1 MDELIDETAPD
12 GRAISYEQWG
22 IDFFNEAISE
32 QRVLGAVNTIA
43 GQRIDFGPM
52 GVGPGRIAKVLAY
65 GEIGKAT
72 ATRVEGDQICYR
84 VLLPVALT
92 FEVDLQIEKQ
102 LYKAELLVPLTL
114 TAVAM
119 SRLRIFIETE
129 PPHPDEVQVELE
141 AQGIRASMLQRVA
154 DVEGELRRFVARY
167 VAKEFDKPEVHE
179 ARTIDVSSAIGH
191 IWASISPESRRRH
204 GVAAD
209 LNEALEQE
217 IREHEETFVGD
228 PDSSDPTPS

>member
-1 MDELIDETAPD
+1 
-12 GRAISYEQWG
+12 
-22 IDFFNEAISE
+22 
-32 QRVLGAVNTIA
+32 
-43 GQRIDFGPM
+43 M

-72 ATRVEGDQICYR
+72 ATSRWSGDQICYR

-114 TAVAM
+114 TAVAL
-119 SRLRIFIETE
+119 SGLRIFIEAE
-129 PPHPDEVQVELE
+129 PPRPDEVQVELE

-167 VAKEFDKPEVHE
+167 VAKELDKPAGPRGAYDRRVECDRSHLGLDLARIE
-179 ARTIDVSSAIGH
+179 APAT
-191 IWASISPESRRRH
+191 ASP
-204 GVAAD
+204 
-209 LNEALEQE
+209 
-217 IREHEETFVGD
+217 
-228 PDSSDPTPS
+228 PT

>member
-119 SRLRIFIETE
+119 SGLRIFIETE
-129 PPHPDEVQVELE
+129 PPAPRRG
-141 AQGIRASMLQRVA
+141 AGRARGPGNPRLDA
-154 DVEGELRRFVARY
+154 AAG
-167 VAKEFDKPEVHE
+167 
-179 ARTIDVSSAIGH
+179 
-191 IWASISPESRRRH
+191 SRRRGRAAPLRRALRRQ
-204 GVAAD
+204 GVRQA
-209 LNEALEQE
+209 
-217 IREHEETFVGD
+217 RG
-228 PDSSDPTPS
+228 P